1 MIQHFLLKYL
11 FSFLM
16 ILVVWAG
23 ASAQQRPRR
32 LNVLFIAADDLNT
45 RLSSYGDPLVKTPNL
60 DRLARMGVQFD
71 NAYNQY
77 PLCSPSRVSL
87 LTGLRPDSTRVYDL
101 KTLFRDHLPTVITL
115 PELFKKNGYFSARVG
130 KMFHYGVPGDIGTDG
145 QDDPQSWN
153 MVINPAGRDKKE
165 EHLLM
170 NYTPDRGLGS
180 SLSWLEANG
189 TDAEQTDG
197 MVADQTI
204 KLLRENK
211 DKPFFIA
218 AGFYRPHC
226 PYISPKKYFDLY
238 PLDKIQLPV
247 EPSEH
252 FKNIP
257 KPAFFTDP
265 LYWGLTEHQR
275 KEVIRAYYASISFM
289 DAQVGKLLDAVSEL
303 GLNNNTIIVFWSDH
317 GYHLTEHG
325 QWMKQSLF
333 EDVARVPLF
342 IAAPHRRGNGRSSKR
357 VVELV
362 DLYPTLAALCALRAP
377 SGLAGADLTPLLED
391 PARQWSRNAYTQ
403 VFRKKENIMGRSVR
417 TERWRYTEWN
427 EGMQGAELYDHA
439 VDPGEY
445 NNLANDPA
453 HRREREE
460 LSKLLRHDTAE

>member
-1 MIQHFLLKYL
+1 MLHLRLKFRL
-11 FSFLM
+11 FFLM
-16 ILVVWAG
+16 TLAAMAG
-23 ASAQQRPRR
+23 ASAQQTHRR
-32 LNVLFIAADDLNT
+32 MNVLFVAADDLNN

-60 DRLARMGVQFD
+60 DRLATMGVRFD

-101 KTLFRDHLPTVITL
+101 KTLFRDNLPTVITL
-115 PELFKKNGYFSARVG
+115 PELFKKNGYFSARIG
-130 KMFHYGVPGDIGTDG
+130 KIFHYGVPGDIGTDG

-165 EHLLM
+165 EHLLT
-170 NYTPDRGLGS
+170 NYTPERGLGS
-180 SLSWLEANG
+180 SLSWLEAEG

-204 KLLRENK
+204 RLLRENK

-226 PYISPKKYFDLY
+226 PYIAPEKYFDLY
-238 PLDKIQLPV
+238 PLDKITLPV
-247 EPSEH
+247 EPLEH
-252 FKNIP
+252 FKSIP

-289 DAQVGKLLDAVSEL
+289 DAQVGKLLDAVSDL
-303 GLNNNTIIVFWSDH
+303 GLADNTIIVFWSDH

-342 IAAPHRRGNGRSSKR
+342 IAAPGRSGNGRASKR
-357 VVELV
+357 IVELV
-362 DLYPTLAALCALRAP
+362 DLYPTLAALCGIKPP

-391 PARQWSRNAYTQ
+391 PARKWSRYAYTQ
-403 VFRKKENIMGRSVR
+403 VFRKKENIMGRSIR

-427 EGMQGAELYDHA
+427 DGTEGAELYDHST
-439 VDPGEY
+439 DPEEY
-445 NNLANDPA
+445 RNLANEPA
-453 HRREREE
+453 YGRERQD
-460 LSKLLRHDTAE
+460 LSKLLRHDTTE